1 VHLTSQR
8 PEGEKTEM
16 ESDLVLHR
24 SLTAA
29 DGSPGINIFVKRGRD
44 SPSGQLAVLPPRD
57 LPSSPPRHLDPQR
70 SRKTSSSRTVTPPRS
85 DHGMHHHAQAAEPV
99 AAPAA
104 AAPPSTSPDRPST
117 PPPSSVQPLE
127 LEEGGANTVGS
138 PDVLTPQSV
147 DVGLVERTSARAR
160 AISMSRTPRSDS
172 DGAAAS
178 RQPVILNQRTEQGR
192 KFRPQLGNGADP
204 SRRGCQRGLRA
215 EPLCSVDRQRERPSS
230 LHIRRPRPHGHNTG
244 CASDGNVCTGCCV
257 CTTKCPTQQC
267 CHAADVP
274 STGRCMQV
282 PCRSL
287 RLRVWTWTPAA
298 KGASAPAIL

>member
-192 KFRPQLGNGADP
+192 KFRCAAWKGDLNLVMELIQAGVDVNEASVQNRSALSIASERGHLHCTSAGHGRMGIILAVHQMATSVLAAVFARQNVLLSSVVMLLTCHRPAGVCRYPAD
-204 SRRGCQRGLRA
+204 
-215 EPLCSVDRQRERPSS
+215 
-230 LHIRRPRPHGHNTG
+230 H
-244 CASDGNVCTGCCV
+244 
-257 CTTKCPTQQC
+257 
-267 CHAADVP
+267 
-274 STGRCMQV
+274 
-282 PCRSL
+282 
-287 RLRVWTWTPAA
+287 
-298 KGASAPAIL
+298 